1 MFSIYQ
7 IKDAYNRISN
17 NINKTPIL
25 FSDKINNLTKSNII
39 FKAENLQKTGS
50 FKIFPIWPNQKHS
63 SKRLILFAKKGGVS
77 PTELMPGLRL
87 FNKQGKID
95 KKARTYS
102 DNGIFNF
109 L

>member
-7 IKDAYNRISN
+7 IKDAYKLISE

-50 FKIFPIWPNQKHS
+50 FKIRGALNFIGQ
-63 SKRLILFAKKGGVS
+63 SKIRILLPHQVEIMLKVLQQQQAYTKRIQ
-77 PTELMPGLRL
+77 L
-87 FNKQGKID
+87 
-95 KKARTYS
+95 
-102 DNGIFNF
+102 
-109 L
+109 